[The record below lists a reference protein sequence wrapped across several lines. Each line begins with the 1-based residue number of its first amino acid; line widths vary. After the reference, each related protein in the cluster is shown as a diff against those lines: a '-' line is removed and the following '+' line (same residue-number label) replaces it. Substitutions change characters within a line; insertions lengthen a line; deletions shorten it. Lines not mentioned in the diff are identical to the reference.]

1 MLPDFRWLPALATRA
16 LQTLAREDLT
26 PRPTLDQSTDTEA
39 TTQVNWLYMQ
49 LPDHD
54 ILRQAIWDVLTEGG
68 HCHLLLPDIED
79 YPSDKG
85 LEVDCI
91 DTPPMSPSRRV
102 IIDAVPKARIAPDGP
117 NADDLLNPISKTPA
131 SPCYTAA
138 SLAEKSPAPAPSKL
152 AKQ

>member
-26 PRPTLDQSTDTEA
+26 PRPTLDQIMT
-39 TTQVNWLYMQ
+39 
-49 LPDHD
+49 DHD
-54 ILRQAIWDVLTEGG
+54 ILRQAIWDVLAEGG

-85 LEVDCI
+85 SEVDYI

-102 IIDAVPKARIAPDGP
+102 IIDAAPKARIAPDRP
-117 NADDLLNPISKTPA
+117 NADDLLNPTSKTPA

-138 SLAEKSPAPAPSKL
+138 SLAEKSPAPSKL
-152 AKQ
+152 SKQ